1 MINFHQF
8 FMLKLGCSNHFV
20 ILKKMH
26 LLQRGKWIFIALK
39 YAKKFLQKKFRSQI
53 TNLAN
58 QDPKSEI

>member
-1 MINFHQF
+1 
-8 FMLKLGCSNHFV
+8 MLKLGCSNHFV